1 MPESRGNER
10 LEVPLGVE
18 PPPVGVVGGFEP
30 AVEEEGVVV
39 EEGEGGGGGGLESDD
54 DVDDDDWG
62 VAGAFM
68 GDPFVIGEALLGR
81 LPAGVGE
88 GGLII
93 CFLVDDLPLLCS
105 SSNTIL
111 ACAGEF
117 LFTRLFKSS
126 FSILLSF
133 NCSSTSDRALFT
145 LPPLSTRTRTPLL
158 LLLLGLTRLDAPPP
172 LLLLLLLVSRLL
184 LVLKLAPALLALGDA
199 TGNGL
204 LLRLSGEGPLFEDR
218 GEGCGFLK
226 KLSGSL
232 LRISDLLS
240 FV

>member
-39 EEGEGGGGGGLESDD
+39 VEEGGGGGLESEDD
-54 DVDDDDWG
+54 DDDDWG
-62 VAGAFM
+62 VSGAFM

-117 LFTRLFKSS
+117 LFTRFFKSS

-145 LPPLSTRTRTPLL
+145 LPPPLSTRTRTPLL
-158 LLLLGLTRLDAPPP
+158 LLLLGLTRLDDPPPPP
-172 LLLLLLLVSRLL
+172 LVLVSRLF